1 LERVTAQ
8 NPVTWATIIKKNF
21 ANQPI
26 TDKVIENLKKIRYYT
41 QNKPLEQAAIPV
53 FVGTY

>member
-8 NPVTWATIIKKNF
+8 NPVTWANIIKKNF